1 MGAVRRSILVFI
13 AGVLGVLGA
22 LGWMTVHALRLE
34 RSELEARR
42 DAKYQESVRLA
53 LWRMDAAVTPIIAR
67 EAARPHFHY
76 QSFYVPDRAYQQ
88 LTNRAEEGDVPVPS
102 PLLRESDYAVRLHYQ
117 KDAAGNVTSPQV
129 PEGSL
134 KELAKGAFTTSYRQA
149 TTEDAFT
156 RLTAMFADTKKA
168 AGYKIAGAGGFFDD
182 AKLKLEHQWAGQAP
196 HVANAEQSES
206 LQSLEATN
214 DYTKREN
221 LVRSQNAPQQRAQRG
236 NISELE
242 GAPKEKPSGEARK
255 DASAPGRGDAPA
267 SPETDKG
274 VGADPATS
282 AAESA
287 ARPEDAVDRN
297 RPLVSEDE
305 GVVTGPFEP
314 RWIVRDGVEP
324 ELIFEREVRLG
335 AESIRQGFW
344 IDWPAL
350 RSELL
355 SSVAEMFPQAK
366 LSPLPGGVESAS
378 PSVLGRTLA
387 AIPAEL
393 VTPVPPPAEIP
404 LLTPVRTTLGLTWAL
419 ALAAVVVIALVLRAS
434 MELAERR
441 GQFVSAVTHELRT
454 PLTTF
459 VMYSQ
464 MLADGLV
471 RDEESQRSY
480 IGTLKSE
487 SQRLARIV
495 ESVLDFARLSK
506 RKRPATVRARLTAE
520 QIVNNLVPVL
530 RARCEQGGMELV
542 VERESLLDFPVT
554 TDPPTLE
561 RIIYN
566 LVDNACKYA
575 AASDDKRIHL
585 VAHVERRDLVLA
597 VKDHG
602 PGIDLKE
609 RAQVFRAFTRGRKQ
623 HDGNIPG
630 LGLGLA
636 LAQGLARELGGDL
649 RLASEGP
656 GAEFHVRLPRD

>member
-1 MGAVRRSILVFI
+1 MNSVRRSALVF
-13 AGVLGVLGA
+13 AMAVLGVLGA
-22 LGWMTVHALRLE
+22 LAWITLHALRLE
-34 RSELEARR
+34 RGELEARR
-42 DAKYQESVRLA
+42 NAKYQESVRLA

-67 EAARPHFHY
+67 EAARPYFHY
-76 QSFYVPDRAYQQ
+76 QPFYVPDRAYQR
-88 LTNRAEEGDVPVPS
+88 LSDRAEAGEVVVPS
-102 PLLRESDYAVRLHYQ
+102 PLLRETDYAVRLHYQ
-117 KDAAGNVTSPQV
+117 LDSAGNVTSPQS
-129 PEGSL
+129 PEGAWRD
-134 KELAKGAFTTSYRQA
+134 LAASTILTGYQQAISGEAFDQLSALLTQPGKAAAYKQA
-149 TTEDAFT
+149 QAGGEEDAH
-156 RLTAMFADTKKA
+156 
-168 AGYKIAGAGGFFDD
+168 
-182 AKLKLEHQWAGQAP
+182 LKLEEPPRPEQSQSGYAGQ
-196 HVANAEQSES
+196 S
-206 LQSLEATN
+206 LQTN
-214 DYTKREN
+214 DYIQREN
-221 LVRSQNAPQQRAQRG
+221 LVKSQTAPQQRAQRVA
-236 NISELE
+236 NLDDKS
-242 GAPKEKPSGEARK
+242 PKEKQVEVRK
-255 DASAPGRGDAPA
+255 DAAPPDDEHAEEKRDLAKNIPAPA
-267 SPETDKG
+267 SASVTGSSHSSPE
-274 VGADPATS
+274 ADRGQP
-282 AAESA
+282 
-287 ARPEDAVDRN
+287 V
-297 RPLVSEDE
+297 VSENE
-305 GVVTGPFEP
+305 GVATGPFEP
-314 RWIVRDGVEP
+314 RWIAREGAEP
-324 ELIFEREVRLG
+324 ELVFEREVRLG
-335 AESIRQGFW
+335 EESVRQGFW

-350 RSELL
+350 RADLL
-355 SSVAEMFPQAK
+355 ASVAEMFPQAR
-366 LSPLPGGVESAS
+366 LAPLANGVDGAS
-378 PSVLGRTLA
+378 PTVLGRTLA

-393 VTPVPPPAEIP
+393 VTPVPLPAEIP
-404 LLTPVRTTLGLTWAL
+404 LVTPVRITLGLTWAL
-419 ALAAVVVIALVLRAS
+419 ALAAVIVIALVLRAS

-585 VAHVERRDLVLA
+585 IAHVERRDLVLA

-602 PGIDLKE
+602 PGIDVKE
-609 RAQVFRAFTRGRKQ
+609 RSQVFRAFTRGKRQ
-623 HDGNIPG
+623 QDGNIPG

-649 RLASEGP
+649 RLASSGP